1 MKGQLLKKA
10 AALVLSALIVLGGL
24 PLQPVADLFG
34 DMAITASAD
43 SETSVKYIGENGKE
57 LTTTDYTLLTGS
69 EPVNENGDIE
79 LPGGTYVVDGTVS
92 YSKRLLFKGDV
103 NLILKDDAKLNL
115 NLPSPYSL
123 GILCYVDN
131 NYRTLTVYGQSE
143 GTGEFNFSTTTSST
157 GISCFDYIQYGGK
170 VKVIT
175 NISMSLYVEH
185 DLMIYGGELTA
196 ESTDNFGLNTANGSM
211 YFNGG
216 KISAT
221 TAASYCPPLKV
232 QNGSIYFNGS
242 TVEVTT
248 TSTNEYAEAIFCSN
262 DVSFNDGVVTA
273 NGTLAING
281 TYYLNGGI
289 VKADNYNKKPFV
301 ITGTYSSGTKLYTG
315 NYDFE
320 TVTDWNQ
327 LIAELAGQKL
337 VPAYR
342 FTLPI
347 QMELCKDSVLV
358 NEMAQK
364 GATIKFKKVF
374 ILLRLTT
381 MLP

>member
-34 DMAITASAD
+34 DLAITASAD

-143 GTGEFNFSTTTSST
+143 GTGEFNEIATNYCV
-157 GISCFDYIQYGGK
+157 GIVCNDYTQYGGK
-170 VKVIT
+170 VNVT
-175 NISMSLYVEH
+175 SENNESLLVEKDFVFH
-185 DLMIYGGELTA
+185 DGELTA
-196 ESTDNFGLNTANGSM
+196 NSLNDFTVNVDFGNIYINGGKVSATTSVRYGGAFITQGCENGKI

-216 KISAT
+216 TVEAT
-221 TAASYCPPLKV
+221 TTNTEKDAEAIKCIQDV
-232 QNGSIYFNGS
+232 YFNGG
-242 TVEVTT
+242 TVTL
-248 TSTNEYAEAIFCSN
+248 
-262 DVSFNDGVVTA
+262 
-273 NGTLAING
+273 NGKLTLEGNN
-281 TYYLNGGI
+281 YLNGGI
-289 VKADNYNKKPFV
+289 LKVDTFDEYPFI
-301 ITGTYSSGTKLYTG
+301 ITGTYSNGTKLYTG
-315 NYDFE
+315 NYDPQ
-320 TVTDWNQ
+320 TVTDWSKF
-327 LIAELAGQKL
+327 IAELNGKTL
-337 VPAYR
+337 LPVYK
-342 FTLPI
+342 FTLPEN
-347 QMELCKDSVLV
+347 MEFCDEKSESLH
-358 NEMAQK
+358 
-364 GATIKFKKVF
+364 
-374 ILLRLTT
+374 
-381 MLP
+381 